1 MFNFTALNL
10 VLPIR
15 IDTWNSF
22 NARKQI
28 SQYDATFVWWDWAFA
43 TLLEAAVP
51 VLKVN
56 DTAQVV
62 QALTGGL
69 ANSICSTAM
78 TYCNGTNAQYGSTQ
92 ECEEYLTK
100 EIRFGAPYELGT
112 SCFCTRNPLE
122 VLRTAGI
129 LKDFVAALEH

>member
-1 MFNFTALNL
+1 MFNFTALGIT
-10 VLPIR
+10 LPIR

-22 NARKQI
+22 NAQKQI

-43 TLLEAAVP
+43 TLLEVAAP

-56 DTAQVV
+56 NTAQAI

-78 TYCNGTNAQYGSTQ
+78 TYCNGTNVQYSSTQ
-92 ECEEYLTK
+92 ECLKFLTT
-100 EIRFGAPYELGT
+100 ETRFGAPYELGT
-112 SCFCTRNPLE
+112 SYFPPLHP
-122 VLRTAGI
+122 G
-129 LKDFVAALEH
+129 